1 MTVENFESIDVLFKK
16 EPYSLFINGEYEQS
30 EAKDLI
36 KVENPQNGETLAEV
50 YEGKEADV
58 DKAIKSAQQAFKVW
72 KKYDREERAEILE
85 KFATLFEQELDRL
98 SYMESYQT
106 GRPIREMKAQLGRL
120 PEWYRYYAALLRTY
134 EEKIYPFGKNHHA
147 YSDRFPLGVVG
158 LITPWNHPLLILT
171 KKLAPALAA
180 GNCVVIKPSELAP
193 VTTLEL
199 GKIANEAGF
208 PKGVINIVPGYGHHA
223 GAFLTKDERLSKID
237 VTGGTKTGK
246 VIAGLAGANLT
257 SVSCELGGK
266 TSVLFFDDIE
276 LDRAVNAAAFASFI
290 ATGQTCVQGARLLV
304 QDTIYD
310 EFVERLVDKVKN
322 IKIGNPI
329 YQDTQMGPLI
339 SENQRNLVE
348 KYTKIGI
355 EEGAKLVYG
364 GKVPESHQEGYYY
377 EPTIFADVTNDMR
390 IAQEEIFGPV
400 TTVIPFSTEKEA
412 IRLANSTEFG
422 LGMSVWTNNVSRSMR
437 VSEQL
442 ESGIVWVNDHHRID
456 PAAPWGGIKLSG
468 LGKEN
473 GIKAYLDYTHEK
485 TVVINKSEETF
496 DWYKDGEIQRYS

>member
-237 VTGGTKTGK
+237 VTGG
-246 VIAGLAGANLT
+246 
-257 SVSCELGGK
+257 
-266 TSVLFFDDIE
+266 
-276 LDRAVNAAAFASFI
+276 
-290 ATGQTCVQGARLLV
+290 Q
-304 QDTIYD
+304 
-310 EFVERLVDKVKN
+310 RLV
-322 IKIGNPI
+322 
-329 YQDTQMGPLI
+329 
-339 SENQRNLVE
+339 
-348 KYTKIGI
+348 
-355 EEGAKLVYG
+355 KLLQV
-364 GKVPESHQEGYYY
+364 
-377 EPTIFADVTNDMR
+377 
-390 IAQEEIFGPV
+390 
-400 TTVIPFSTEKEA
+400 
-412 IRLANSTEFG
+412 
-422 LGMSVWTNNVSRSMR
+422 
-437 VSEQL
+437 
-442 ESGIVWVNDHHRID
+442 
-456 PAAPWGGIKLSG
+456 
-468 LGKEN
+468 
-473 GIKAYLDYTHEK
+473 
-485 TVVINKSEETF
+485 
-496 DWYKDGEIQRYS
+496 

>member
-1 MTVENFESIDVLFKK
+1 M
-16 EPYSLFINGEYEQS
+16 
-30 EAKDLI
+30 
-36 KVENPQNGETLAEV
+36 
-50 YEGKEADV
+50 
-58 DKAIKSAQQAFKVW
+58 
-72 KKYDREERAEILE
+72 
-85 KFATLFEQELDRL
+85 
-98 SYMESYQT
+98 
-106 GRPIREMKAQLGRL
+106 
-120 PEWYRYYAALLRTY
+120 
-134 EEKIYPFGKNHHA
+134 
-147 YSDRFPLGVVG
+147 
-158 LITPWNHPLLILT
+158 
-171 KKLAPALAA
+171 
-180 GNCVVIKPSELAP
+180 
-193 VTTLEL
+193 
-199 GKIANEAGF
+199 
-208 PKGVINIVPGYGHHA
+208 
-223 GAFLTKDERLSKID
+223 
-237 VTGGTKTGK
+237 
-246 VIAGLAGANLT
+246 
-257 SVSCELGGK
+257 
-266 TSVLFFDDIE
+266 
-276 LDRAVNAAAFASFI
+276 
-290 ATGQTCVQGARLLV
+290 